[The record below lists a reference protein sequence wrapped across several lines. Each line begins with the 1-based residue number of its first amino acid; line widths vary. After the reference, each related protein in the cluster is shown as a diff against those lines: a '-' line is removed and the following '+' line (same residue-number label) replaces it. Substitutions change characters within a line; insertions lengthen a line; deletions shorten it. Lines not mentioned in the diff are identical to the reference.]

1 MQSLLEKTKSSIK
14 VERNPESKLLNQEFA
29 DAKVREAENLRLQLK
44 KALSDKGYTD
54 LPTVFK
60 KFDTDGNG
68 FFSQIELE
76 CAFTILGVQFS
87 KDQLRRLIRL
97 SDKNKDGKISFTEF

>member
-1 MQSLLEKTKSSIK
+1 MEEAKIK
-14 VERNPESKLLNQEFA
+14 
-29 DAKVREAENLRLQLK
+29 EAESLRLSLK
-44 KALSDKGYTD
+44 QALSDKGYTD
-54 LPTVFK
+54 LPAVFK

-76 CAFTILGVQFS
+76 CAFTILGVDFS